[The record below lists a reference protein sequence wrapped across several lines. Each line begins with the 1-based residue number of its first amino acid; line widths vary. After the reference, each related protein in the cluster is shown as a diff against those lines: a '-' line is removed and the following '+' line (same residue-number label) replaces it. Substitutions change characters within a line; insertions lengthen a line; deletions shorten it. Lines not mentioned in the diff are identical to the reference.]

1 MVSPATWTMSDRERD
16 LGTVRQPRLLLRR
29 PRDFVMSAKIDM
41 ALSTCEGRASRAA
54 AAQRFPQMETF
65 YDECFRMVSPATW
78 TMSDRE
84 RDLGTVEGFR

>member
-29 PRDFVMSAKIDM
+29 PSSWWRSGVIGFCDERKINM

-65 YDECFRMVSPATW
+65 YFESDE
-78 TMSDRE
+78 RE
-84 RDLGTVEGFR
+84 EDQHFNC

>member
-1 MVSPATWTMSDRERD
+1 MVSPATWTMSDRKQD
-16 LGTVRQPRLLLRR
+16 LGAVRQPRLLLRR

-65 YDECFRMVSPATW
+65 YFKSDE
-78 TMSDRE
+78 RE
-84 RDLGTVEGFR
+84 EDQHFNC